1 MRHIALT
8 AAAAAAIAL
17 FAVSADAAPQPD
29 FSKVEV
35 KTTDLGHNTYM
46 LEGAG
51 GNVTVAVGTNGVIM
65 VDAQF
70 APMHDKL
77 KAAIAKITNL
87 PVKYLINTHYHGD
100 HTGGNAAFGKEGVT
114 IVANEKLKDRLANP
128 PAGANGQTPAAAP
141 PEALPKQTF
150 AGKTTVSVGG
160 RTAQVTHIT
169 AHTDTDAVVYF
180 ADANVLAVG
189 DTGGPNRYPNIALGG
204 SIGGM
209 ISGVV
214 NLPENCQRPDQD
226 RTGSRAIV
234 DQGRF
239 SGLSRQA
246 RADSRSGGEIE
257 GRRQERGSG
266 GRGQTA
272 CAGYPGLG
280 EAGRYG
286 ERTRRA
292 SGLCVAEIDLPKAAR
307 DGLPARA
314 ADRLGR
320 RRPFARVNETRTF
333 RAAR

>member
-100 HTGGNAAFGKEGVT
+100 HTGGNEAFGKEGVI
-114 IVANEKLKDRLANP
+114 IVGQENLKDRLANP
-128 PAGANGQTPAAAP
+128 PAGNNGQRPPAAPAD
-141 PEALPKQTF
+141 ALPKQVYTD
-150 AGKTTVSVGG
+150 KTTISVGG
-160 RTAQVTHIT
+160 RTAQIVHIS
-169 AHTDTDAVVYF
+169 AHTDTDSVVYF
-180 ADANVLAVG
+180 PEANVLSVG

-204 SIGGM
+204 SINGM
-209 ISGVV
+209 IAGTQVYLDMANAQTKIVPGHAPVSTKADFQAYHDMLV
-214 NLPENCQRPDQD
+214 QIRD
-226 RTGSRAIV
+226 RVAKLKADGKTV
-234 DQGRF
+234 DQAVAAKP
-239 SGLSRQA
+239 LADLQA
-246 RADSRSGGEIE
+246 KAN
-257 GRRQERGSG
+257 
-266 GRGQTA
+266 QTDM
-272 CAGYPGLG
+272 
-280 EAGRYG
+280 
-286 ERTRRA
+286 A
-292 SGLCVAEIDLPKAAR
+292 SDNLV
-307 DGLPARA
+307 
-314 ADRLGR
+314 RLVY
-320 RRPFARVNETRTF
+320 AQV
-333 RAAR
+333 

>member
-1 MRHIALT
+1 MRRIAWT
-8 AAAAAAIAL
+8 AAAAATIAL
-17 FAVSADAAPQPD
+17 FAVSADAAQQQD

-51 GNVTVAVGTNGVIM
+51 GNVTIAVGTNGVIM

-77 KAAIAKITNL
+77 KAAIAKVTNQ

-128 PAGANGQTPAAAP
+128 PAGANGQTPPAAP

-150 AGKTTVSVGG
+150 ADKTTVSVGG
-160 RTAQVTHIT
+160 STAQVTHIA

-180 ADANVLAVG
+180 PDANVLAIG

-209 ISGVV
+209 ISGVETYLKIA
-214 NLPENCQRPDQD
+214 NDQTKIVPGHGPLSTKADFQDYHDKLVQIRD
-226 RTGSRAIV
+226 R
-234 DQGRF
+234 
-239 SGLSRQA
+239 
-246 RADSRSGGEIE
+246 
-257 GRRQERGSG
+257 
-266 GRGQTA
+266 
-272 CAGYPGLG
+272 
-280 EAGRYG
+280 
-286 ERTRRA
+286 
-292 SGLCVAEIDLPKAAR
+292 VAKLKAA
-307 DGLPARA
+307 GKSENEAVA
-314 ADRLGR
+314 AKPLAPDIQ
-320 RRPFARVNETRTF
+320 AWAKQDDMASERVVRQVY
-333 RAAR
+333 ASLK